1 MLSIAAYGGEREREE
16 SRLGGADDPT
26 VPELLVGFLV
36 AGAVGVAVPALIVLP
51 VLGAGIWLTHLLR
64 RPKSRR

>member
-1 MLSIAAYGGEREREE
+1 M
-16 SRLGGADDPT
+16 
-26 VPELLVGFLV
+26 PELLVGFLV

-51 VLGAGIWLTHLLR
+51 VLGAGIWLTRLLR

>member
-1 MLSIAAYGGEREREE
+1 M
-16 SRLGGADDPT
+16 GGADDPT

-36 AGAVGVAVPALIVLP
+36 AGAVGVAIPALIVLP